1 MFIAII
7 EIMLNNCL
15 VIIFKFGTAL
25 KMRYY
30 LLIFV
35 FIIFGSA
42 NHSITAN
49 RDKSNVSP
57 FQGTYDKAKSYW
69 LENIESKSNNVT
81 RSSILYFLGNVTNTM
96 FHEFGHA
103 LISEFEIPVLGREED
118 AVDSFANIMMISE
131 DPDPILDEM
140 IVAVSDEYFEEGK
153 FSELVAWDEHS
164 MNEQR
169 AYAVVCMLVGAD
181 PVGFKHAADNA
192 NMPKERQ
199 EACAFDWEKASVSW
213 NKLLEEHYLSDNE
226 KYSPKITVKYQKP
239 GEKYSKVAALL
250 KASGI
255 IEDVVEYIGVTYKIP
270 NDIVV
275 SVKRCGEE
283 NAFWEADGHKL
294 TMCYELADK
303 YLASAQ
309 SNQSFSS
316 K

>member
-1 MFIAII
+1 
-7 EIMLNNCL
+7 
-15 VIIFKFGTAL
+15 
-25 KMRYY
+25 MRYY
-30 LLIFV
+30 LLIFF
-35 FIIFGSA
+35 FIIFGAA
-42 NHSITAN
+42 NNSFSAN
-49 RDKSNVSP
+49 RDESYVSP
-57 FQGTYDKAKSYW
+57 FQGTYDRAENYW
-69 LENIESKSNNVT
+69 LENIGSKPNNNT
-81 RSSILYFLGNVTNTM
+81 HSSILYFLGNVTNTM

-192 NMPKERQ
+192 SMPKDRQ
-199 EACAFDWEKASVSW
+199 EACAFEWEKTSVSW
-213 NKLLEEHYLSDNE
+213 NKLLEEHYLSDKE
-226 KYSPKITVKYQKP
+226 KHSPKIIVKYQKP
-239 GEKYSKVAALL
+239 GEKYVKVAGLL
-250 KASGI
+250 EASGI

-270 NDIVV
+270 NDIIV

-283 NAFWEADGHKL
+283 NAFWEPDGHKL

-303 YLASAQ
+303 YLASAITTQ
-309 SNQSFSS
+309 SASN